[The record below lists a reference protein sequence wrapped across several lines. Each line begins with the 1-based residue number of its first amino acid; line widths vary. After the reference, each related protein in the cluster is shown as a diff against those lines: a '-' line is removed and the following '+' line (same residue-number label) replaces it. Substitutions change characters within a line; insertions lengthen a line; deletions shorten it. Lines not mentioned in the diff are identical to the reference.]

1 MGRMKPQET
10 RGDSTCIASGWP
22 AGSSPL
28 SVTLSYTGWVGARS
42 EEPPFLGNP
51 KEALFQVENKEA
63 LLQVLKVSGS
73 ERVSGPSGLPL
84 VHVSP

>member
-10 RGDSTCIASGWP
+10 RGDSTCTVSGWP

-28 SVTLSYTGWVGARS
+28 SVTLSYTGWVGAQS
-42 EEPPFLGNP
+42 EEPPFLENP
-51 KEALFQVENKEA
+51 KEALFKVENNA

-73 ERVSGPSGLPL
+73 ERISGPSGLPL
-84 VHVSP
+84 VHVSS